1 MKKNLFA
8 LGVALASAFT
18 LTNCTE
24 EIRQPNEDLAVK
36 GSFEIIANVTDTKT
50 VNDGMSTKWEA
61 KDSINV
67 FHAVAGSD
75 NYVND
80 GKFTIAESDLEEGRF
95 TGNLNGSLDQDGS
108 YDWYAFFPY
117 VGKMETPANTTAYAY
132 IGHSKGLNQK
142 GYDNMDAL
150 KRTVCPLYGVAEAVS
165 GNKLPGIV
173 MQHLSSVLAI
183 EVTNGND
190 SPLTVTTASF
200 TAPEDI
206 VGSYYID
213 FSGEPVYV
221 PSDGYTFSTA
231 TVNVSN
237 GTELAE
243 GNTAILYL
251 AIKPFT
257 AAAGSKLV
265 LSVNGYEKELT
276 LEKDV
281 TFTAGKIKTL
291 KFDYDYVEV
300 IDGDKIEWASA
311 EDWTGI
317 GEGEIGLT
325 SGDYSV
331 VINKSSGG
339 TNPTVN
345 GTYNDCRAYANNA
358 VTISHPSKNITSLVF
373 YLSNQGLKRLT
384 DITPSS
390 GEVTLDAANRQ
401 VIWTGNVASVT
412 LTVGEKA
419 THGTDGTGKAG
430 QLCFDYI
437 VAKTGGAA
445 SNPDPEQPTGPQA
458 VTVAEFNA
466 AADGDTV
473 YELTGEITEIYQA
486 YSEQYGN
493 VSFYIEDA
501 TGKTLIFRM
510 SCEGVSDPTTI
521 SVGDEITVQGTKT
534 THNESPQMAQGGKCI
549 NHVDKTGSTPE
560 QPGEPQPVT
569 VAEFLAAAEDA
580 TIYELTGVIT
590 RITTPYDSKYNNI
603 SFNISD
609 ETGEVAIYRMSCE
622 GVSDPTSLTVGDEIT
637 LQGCR
642 SSYNGSPQMAQ
653 GGKYISHIDNEAPAP
668 EEGTYSL
675 SFSDVANRTSYST
688 EQQVWE
694 QNGIKLTNNKAAS
707 TSNVGDYV
715 APARFYKSSSLKIE
729 KAGMSKIVFYLN
741 SGKPASGLIDSI
753 SDSNAKVSA
762 DGYDVTITFAKA
774 VDVFEIAS
782 LANQI
787 RVDILEVYAN

>member
-1 MKKNLFA
+1 MKKYLFA

-95 TGNLNGSLDQDGS
+95 TGNLNGSLDQGGT

-142 GYDNMDAL
+142 GYDNTDAL

-165 GNKLPGIV
+165 GNKLPGIA

-237 GTELAE
+237 GTELAK
-243 GNTAILYL
+243 GKTAILYL

-300 IDGDKIEWASA
+300 IDGDKIEWTSY

-317 GEGEIGLT
+317 GEAEIGLE

-345 GTYNDCRAYANNA
+345 GNNNDCRAYAKNT
-358 VTISHPSKNITSLVF
+358 VTISHSSKNITSLVF
-373 YLSNQGLKRLT
+373 YLSNQGVRRLT

-390 GEVTLDAANRQ
+390 GEITLDAANRQ
-401 VIWTGNVASVT
+401 VVWTGNVASVT

-419 THGTDGTGKAG
+419 THGTDGTDKAG

-445 SNPDPEQPTGPQA
+445 SNPDPEQPAPEDP
-458 VTVAEFNA
+458 TVQTVSISQFL
-466 AADGDTV
+466 AADVSETQLYRVNGTIVSINEISSQYKNATLTISDGTN
-473 YELTGEITEIYQA
+473 ELY
-486 YSEQYGN
+486 
-493 VSFYIEDA
+493 
-501 TGKTLIFRM
+501 IFRM
-510 SCEGVSDPTTI
+510 KSAEGALIEELGLT
-521 SVGDEITVQGTKT
+521 VGDELTVEGLRGEHGGK
-534 THNESPQMAQGGKCI
+534 PQMVNGVYVS
-549 NHVDKTGSTPE
+549 HVDKAEPTPSD
-560 QPGEPQPVT
+560 VI
-569 VAEFLAAAEDA
+569 VATAAQFLAAAESA
-580 TIYELTGVIT
+580 TTIYRLTGTIVSVE
-590 RITTPYDSKYNNI
+590 DI
-603 SFNISD
+603 STDYGNATLTISD
-609 ETGEVAIYRMSCE
+609 GTGEVYVYRMKPAE
-622 GVSDPTSLTVGDEIT
+622 GGKAIDQIGLSVGDVLTVEGNR
-637 LQGCR
+637 G
-642 SSYNGSPQMAQ
+642 SYNGSPQLTNGFYVSHEDGEAPVSTADVVVDFSAQ
-653 GGKYISHIDNEAPAP
+653 GYDNAQDLVTLTVDGITVAFEKGDNKNGPKYYNIGAAARVYGGNSFTVSAANNIAKIKFFFASG
-668 EEGTYSL
+668 EGTNAITANTGT
-675 SFSDVANRTSYST
+675 FSSP
-688 EQQVWE
+688 E
-694 QNGIKLTNNKAAS
+694 
-707 TSNVGDYV
+707 
-715 APARFYKSSSLKIE
+715 
-729 KAGMSKIVFYLN
+729 
-741 SGKPASGLIDSI
+741 
-753 SDSNAKVSA
+753 
-762 DGYDVTITFAKA
+762 
-774 VDVFEIAS
+774 
-782 LANQI
+782 
-787 RVDILEVYAN
+787 